1 MKANQKAV
9 NVVEWLINLI
19 MFYHTHIH
27 NEFSIAQKF
36 LGLKFK
42 RVYAGTYYAYL
53 VSDPDLK
60 ILFEVD

>member
-36 LGLKFK
+36 LGLKSLNEFM
-42 RVYAGTYYAYL
+42 L
-53 VSDPDLK
+53 VLITIISSQIP
-60 ILFEVD
+60 I